1 MEPQLS
7 VIHNAANE
15 TKQRKANPQP
25 RLTDTRALVPTA
37 FRFSQALKGDTQCL
51 KRSPHL
57 RTAPARTLRGA
68 VAPGSRRLPWEPVT
82 AAGPTAGGR
91 PPSTFSEPRGTSRG
105 WRAPRGGPSS
115 PPGWG
120 SLSAGWWQEA
130 AGTGGAAP
138 PLARLSVPRLPAHGT
153 SQGVTGR
160 HGAAQDVTGS
170 HRTSQGVRGG
180 TGRHGAAG
188 AAGAA
193 HGRLRLWPLRRHFPC
208 HARGARR
215 PLGASESPGPG
226 DAGAPGAC
234 QDVRAENKGL
244 TAEGSRR
251 HGRRTPPRARA
262 RCTAGFSTLGRT
274 RRGPQGLAARTLRA
288 ACARLPHTLQSTT
301 HRHRVSDRRENRRD
315 FASP

>member
-1 MEPQLS
+1 MPETQPAS
-7 VIHNAANE
+7 TNSTCAN
-15 TKQRKANPQP
+15 
-25 RLTDTRALVPTA
+25 
-37 FRFSQALKGDTQCL
+37 
-51 KRSPHL
+51 
-57 RTAPARTLRGA
+57 
-68 VAPGSRRLPWEPVT
+68 APGRGGPGLTSPALGTRDGRRAHGGWPPSQHVLRAPWNLAWVASALGLAEHGVV
-82 AAGPTAGGR
+82 AGGR
-91 PPSTFSEPRGTSRG
+91 GDR
-105 WRAPRGGPSS
+105 RGGA
-115 PPGWG
+115 
-120 SLSAGWWQEA
+120 SACAPLGA
-130 AGTGGAAP
+130 TFAG
-138 PLARLSVPRLPAHGT
+138 ARN
-153 SQGVTGR
+153 VTGR
-160 HGAAQDVTGS
+160 HGAAQDVTGR
-170 HRTSQGVRGG
+170 HRTSQGGRGG
-180 TGRHGAAG
+180 RGGSGRHGAA
-188 AAGAA
+188 
-193 HGRLRLWPLRRHFPC
+193 HERLRLWPLRRHFPC

-262 RCTAGFSTLGRT
+262 RCTASFSTLGRT

>member
-7 VIHNAANE
+7 VIHDAANE

-91 PPSTFSEPRGTSRG
+91 PSSTFSEPRGTSRG
-105 WRAPRGGPSS
+105 WRAP
-115 PPGWG
+115 WG

-138 PLARLSVPRLPAHGT
+138 PLVRLSVPRLPAHGM

-160 HGAAQDVTGS
+160 HGAAQGVTGR

-188 AAGAA
+188 AARGVT
-193 HGRLRLWPLRRHFPC
+193 GRHTGGCDSGLCADTSRATRGGPDGPSERRS
-208 HARGARR
+208 RQG
-215 PLGASESPGPG
+215 LGTPGPR
-226 DAGAPGAC
+226 AHVRMFAPKT
-234 QDVRAENKGL
+234 KG
-244 TAEGSRR
+244 
-251 HGRRTPPRARA
+251 
-262 RCTAGFSTLGRT
+262 
-274 RRGPQGLAARTLRA
+274 
-288 ACARLPHTLQSTT
+288 
-301 HRHRVSDRRENRRD
+301 
-315 FASP
+315 

>member
-7 VIHNAANE
+7 VIHDAANE

-82 AAGPTAGGR
+82 AAGPTVGGR
-91 PPSTFSEPRGTSRG
+91 TPSTFSEPRGTSRG

-160 HGAAQDVTGS
+160 HGAAQDVTGRHKAS
-170 HRTSQGVRGG
+170 GAARGG
-180 TGRHGAAG
+180 TGRHTGGCDSGLCADTSRATRG
-188 AAGAA
+188 GPD
-193 HGRLRLWPLRRHFPC
+193 GPSERRS
-208 HARGARR
+208 RQG
-215 PLGASESPGPG
+215 LGTPGPR
-226 DAGAPGAC
+226 AHVRMFAPKT
-234 QDVRAENKGL
+234 KG
-244 TAEGSRR
+244 
-251 HGRRTPPRARA
+251 
-262 RCTAGFSTLGRT
+262 
-274 RRGPQGLAARTLRA
+274 
-288 ACARLPHTLQSTT
+288 
-301 HRHRVSDRRENRRD
+301 
-315 FASP
+315 

>member
-1 MEPQLS
+1 MAPQLS
-7 VIHNAANE
+7 VIHDAANE

-57 RTAPARTLRGA
+57 RTAPARTLQGA
-68 VAPGSRRLPWEPVT
+68 VAPGSLRLPWEPVT

-91 PPSTFSEPRGTSRG
+91 PSSTFSEPRGTSRG
-105 WRAPRGGPSS
+105 WRAP
-115 PPGWG
+115 WG

-138 PLARLSVPRLPAHGT
+138 PLVRLSVPRLPAHGT

-160 HGAAQDVTGS
+160 H
-170 HRTSQGVRGG
+170 RTSQGV
-180 TGRHGAAG
+180 TGRHKASGAARG
-188 AAGAA
+188 GRGGSGRHGAA

-262 RCTAGFSTLGRT
+262 HCTAGFSTLGRT